1 MARPPKKYV
10 KGKGNG
16 KKPMRP
22 VKASSTEVW
31 SLLKKLE
38 LSEPMYDLTNKLR
51 ELNACRAWVESVGDS
66 IARRSAAITL
76 ARGTLRVVVEA
87 PAWRTELRFIEA
99 DIVRR
104 VNERYKE
111 LLPNDPLGPP
121 VKRLELVVGA
131 LPAPPPPEP
140 PKQKLRPATASEA
153 EQVEARLAD
162 VKDPDVRSAAR
173 TFLLAALR
181 AERESE
187 TR

>member
-31 SLLKKLE
+31 SMLKKLE

-51 ELNACRAWVESVGDS
+51 ELNASRAWRESVGDS
-66 IARRSAAITL
+66 IPRRSAATTL
-76 ARGTLRVVVEA
+76 FRGTLRVVVEA

-111 LLPNDPLGPP
+111 LLPNDPVGPP
-121 VKRLELVVGA
+121 VKRLDLVVGA

-153 EQVEARLAD
+153 EQVEARLRE
-162 VKDPDVRSAAR
+162 VSDPDVRSAAR
-173 TFLLAALR
+173 SFLLAALR
-181 AERESE
+181 AENPD
-187 TR
+187 TRR